1 MHIIYMCFMKIVL
14 FSFELHKNLI
24 RFIIINGIKCAV
36 GFTFKTVPSGK
47 NHMVRMEETK
57 MKRPD
62 FINGIKAFISLFK
75 LNNEAK
81 DEKTQVRK
89 ASEAKHNET
98 FGLDKNVRTLK
109 DLRVALIAD
118 SFTSRAFSYEC
129 KIEELTSSEWKE
141 QITSF
146 NPHMLF
152 IESAW
157 KGKDSSWFRKV
168 DRYSPEMNE
177 LCIYC
182 RKNKIPIVFWNKED
196 PVYTDS
202 FMITA
207 SYADYVFTT
216 DTDCISEYKTRLNHG
231 RVYHLHFAAQPAVH
245 NPIEKYERKPKFCFA
260 GAYYHKY
267 ESRSRV
273 FDSFADVFDFEG
285 GFDIF
290 DRNYKS
296 ALPEHRFPKKYDN
309 NIVGSL
315 SPDEIDRAYKGY
327 MCGVNMNS
335 ISKSQSMFARRVF
348 EMLASNTVTVGNYS
362 RGLANYFGDL
372 TISTDCADTMVSN
385 LKKYA
390 GSPEIYRKYRLSGL
404 RAVLKEHLYED
415 RLSYVCQKVFSCP
428 LKKENVPVTVCS
440 IVKDADE
447 AGRVIKMFEN
457 QSYEN
462 KRLVF
467 IRSDS
472 EFKAPDGGFTAFFC
486 AGDYYGE
493 NYLLD
498 LMLTLRY
505 YPANGVSKGSFY
517 SCEGGAVRLKNVHP
531 AYTPVKCIT
540 LRRSVVKSE
549 LLFGADIN
557 ADSEIEC
564 GGLFSADEFNYC
576 ENFLLDKC
584 CECDDLFIPDKGI
597 EFKKIIEYSQSIKPA
612 QKDPDA
618 LDFEL
623 NEFASSALKT
633 GNVRLSSEGKNLVI
647 ISTLKENTHDY
658 IYIKKS
664 RFEPV
669 KYMSDGVLPVFFGG
683 SGELDL
689 ICVTICYDSYG
700 NKIGALFPHLN
711 RYEKLALPE
720 GTKYCEIGF
729 RPKGPGRARLSR
741 ITVGG
746 KNTGLGEITLFPRSD
761 SLVICRGYPS
771 YDDIYKYMFVHTR
784 VKGMKKSGIIFDVAV
799 INDVREISYREY
811 DGINVCTANAEGLR
825 SLVKSGVKRIFV
837 HFLDSYIWSALKP
850 LLPYVDA
857 YIFAHGA
864 DIQPWYRRSYNYVT
878 EDEIRQA
885 KIKFEKNEKI
895 WREVYAESSE
905 RNIMFIFVSEY
916 LKRTVSEDYGF
927 EFDEKNSR
935 VIHNCIDTDL
945 FSYEKKSAGQRF
957 NILSV
962 KSFAN
967 KNYANDISAKAIA
980 ELSKYPEFKRMT
992 FDIYGEGARFKEDT
1006 KSLKRFKNVNLY
1018 ERYLTPAEIAKEHKT
1033 HGIFL
1038 CTTRM
1043 DTQGVSRDEAMSS
1056 GLVPVTNNVAAVGE
1070 FTDETCAV
1078 LAGNEDY
1085 RGIARGILRLVRNP
1099 SLFLKMS
1106 ENAAKRVRRQSSA
1119 DIVLESEI
1127 ELTGEK

>member
-1 MHIIYMCFMKIVL
+1 
-14 FSFELHKNLI
+14 
-24 RFIIINGIKCAV
+24 
-36 GFTFKTVPSGK
+36 
-47 NHMVRMEETK
+47 

-62 FINGIKAFISLFK
+62 FINGIKAFISSFK
-75 LNNEAK
+75 PDNGAK
-81 DEKTQVRK
+81 DENLHTRK
-89 ASEAKHNET
+89 QPEPNCGSVFT
-98 FGLDKNVRTLK
+98 LDKNISSLK
-109 DLRVALIAD
+109 ELRIALIAD
-118 SFTSRAFSYEC
+118 SFTSEAFSYEC
-129 KIEELTSSEWKE
+129 RITELVPSEWKE
-141 QITSF
+141 QMLSF
-146 NPHMLF
+146 APHMLF

-157 KGKDSSWFRKV
+157 KGRDSSWFRKV
-168 DRYSPEMNE
+168 DRYSPELNE
-177 LCIYC
+177 LCVYC
-182 RKNKIPIVFWNKED
+182 RRNKIPIVFWNKED
-196 PVYTDS
+196 PVYTDN

-216 DTDCISEYKTRLNHG
+216 DTDCICEYKMRLNHG

-245 NPIEKYERKPKFCFA
+245 NPIEKYDRKPKFCFA

-273 FDSFADVFDFEG
+273 FDSFADIFDVADG
-285 GFDIF
+285 LDIY

-296 ALPEHRFPKKYDN
+296 APPEHRFPKKYEK

-315 SPDEIDRAYKGY
+315 SPGEIDIAYKGY
-327 MCGVNMNS
+327 VCGVNMNS
-335 ISKSQSMFARRVF
+335 ISDSQSMFARRVF
-348 EMLASNTVTVGNYS
+348 EMLACNTVIAGNYS
-362 RGLANYFGDL
+362 RGLVNYFGDL
-372 TISTDCADTMVSN
+372 TVCTDCADTMVSN
-385 LKKYA
+385 LREYA
-390 GSPEIYRKYRLSGL
+390 GNPEKCRKYTLAGL

-415 RLSYVCQKVFSCP
+415 RLSYVCEKVFSVS
-428 LKKENVPVTVCS
+428 LKRGSVPVTVCS
-440 IVKDADE
+440 VVRDSYE
-447 AGRVIKMFEN
+447 AGRVIKMFER

-467 IRSDS
+467 IRPDC
-472 EFKAPDGGFTAFFC
+472 EFKVPDGGFTAFFC

-517 SCEGGAVRLKNVHP
+517 SCESGEVRLKNDKP
-531 AYTPVKCIT
+531 AYMPIKRIKI
-540 LRRSVVKSE
+540 RRSVVKNE

-557 ADSEIEC
+557 ADLEIEC

-576 ENFLLDKC
+576 ENFSLDTC
-584 CECDDLFIPDKGI
+584 EECDDLFIPDKGI
-597 EFKKIIEYSQSIKPA
+597 EFKKIIEYSESINPA
-612 QKDPDA
+612 PKDPDA
-618 LDFEL
+618 LDFNL
-623 NEFASSALKT
+623 DSFASSSLKT
-633 GNVRLSSEGKNLVI
+633 ENIKLVSESKSLI
-647 ISTLKENTHDY
+647 IVSTLKENTHDY

-664 RFEPV
+664 RFEPL

-683 SGELDL
+683 SGGLDL
-689 ICVTICYDSYG
+689 ICVVVCFDSYG
-700 NKIGALFPHLN
+700 NKIGALFPRLN
-711 RYEKLALPE
+711 RYERLTIPE
-720 GTKYCEIGF
+720 GTKYCEAGF
-729 RPKGPGRARLSR
+729 RPKGPGRIRISR

-746 KNTGLGEITLFPRSD
+746 RNTNLCSMKLLPRSD
-761 SLVICRGYPS
+761 ALVVCRGYPS

-784 VKGMKKSGIIFDVAV
+784 VKGMKKSGRIFDVGV
-799 INDVREISYREY
+799 ISDVKEVSYREY
-811 DGINVCTANAEGLR
+811 DGINVCTVNADGLK
-825 SLVKSGVKRIFV
+825 SLVESGIKHIFV
-837 HFLDSYIWSALKP
+837 HFLDGYIWGALKQV
-850 LLPYVDA
+850 LSYADI

-864 DIQPWYRRSYNYVT
+864 DIQPWYRRSYNYT
-878 EDEIRQA
+878 SDEEISRA
-885 KIKFEKNEKI
+885 KSEFEKTEKI
-895 WREVYAESSE
+895 WREVYAESAR
-905 RNIMFIFVSEY
+905 RNIKIIFVSEY

-935 VIHNCIDTDL
+935 VIHNSIDTDL

-992 FDIYGEGARFKEDT
+992 FDIYGEGARFEEDT
-1006 KSLKRFKNVNLY
+1006 KSLKRFKNVNLH

-1070 FTDETCAV
+1070 FTDETCAA
-1078 LAGNEDY
+1078 LAGSEDY

-1099 SLFLKMS
+1099 ALFLKMS

-1119 DIVLESEI
+1119 DIVLGKEI
-1127 ELTGEK
+1127 RLIREE